1 MIKIY
6 EMIFHKGMGEN
17 SHFFYAVN
25 NQASRQHFIQ
35 MLRKEIDC
43 ELGDFKKSCIQDDR
57 NDLKWLYKEVSRES
71 HFYLDIMENDFIYNS
86 VAALGLHI
94 SLRVE
99 EQNLFELQEGDK
111 FL

>member
-1 MIKIY
+1 MMKVY

-17 SHFFYAVN
+17 SHFFYTVN
-25 NQASRQHFIQ
+25 NQISRQHFIR

-43 ELGDFKKSCIQDDR
+43 ELSGFKKSCMGGNK
-57 NDLKWLYKEVSRES
+57 NDLTWLYEEVSRES
-71 HFYLDIMENDFIYNS
+71 HFYLDIMENDFLHNA

-94 SLRVE
+94 SLSVE
-99 EQNLFELQEGDK
+99 EQNVLEVQDGNE